1 MTKEVS
7 VYKSQQI
14 MTKSPMRKQGN
25 IAMTIWH
32 NVETTSSLLFV
43 EVIYLPFLFN
53 EVHLLSVKN
62 DWIFVVTMLPTSCTG
77 LKFDLILFSSK
88 I

>member
-1 MTKEVS
+1 MSSE
-7 VYKSQQI
+7 I

-25 IAMTIWH
+25 TVSMTIWH

-43 EVIYLPFLFN
+43 GVIYLPFLFN

-62 DWIFVVTMLPTSCTG
+62 DWIFVVTMLPTSCAG
-77 LKFDLILFSSK
+77 LKFDLI
-88 I
+88 

>member
-1 MTKEVS
+1 
-7 VYKSQQI
+7 

-25 IAMTIWH
+25 TVSMTILH

-43 EVIYLPFLFN
+43 GVIYLPFLFN

-62 DWIFVVTMLPTSCTG
+62 DWIFVVTMLPTSCAG
-77 LKFDLILFSSK
+77 LKFDLI
-88 I
+88 

>member
-1 MTKEVS
+1 MSSE
-7 VYKSQQI
+7 I

-43 EVIYLPFLFN
+43 GVIYLSFLFN

-62 DWIFVVTMLPTSCTG
+62 DWIFVVTMLSTICAG
-77 LKFDLILFSSK
+77 LKFELISFSTK